1 MNKYNNNSSDGG
13 FDTIRIEDIGLPTN
27 SEFSEID
34 FSSQGGQE
42 TVIVGS
48 GQPSAQRATSEPDP
62 TVVVKGRGGNEDE
75 EKTILIGKP
84 GSKKPAPSTIR
95 IEPIDRA
102 DDDDDDDDDVLSR
115 EEWVQGWLVAITG
128 PMKGKAFPVGYGFN
142 HIGRSSSN
150 RIVLAQDKSI
160 SSKQIILYY
169 KPKQHT
175 FYVEKAPE
183 STQMTELSDGD
194 IVTSVPS
201 PLVAGETLKMSSQ
214 TTLRFVPFCGE
225 DFSWDYNA

>member
-1 MNKYNNNSSDGG
+1 MNKYNNNSSDSG
-13 FDTIRIEDIGLPTN
+13 FETIRIEDIGLPSN
-27 SEFSEID
+27 SEFSVEE
-34 FSSQGGQE
+34 FPSQVGQE
-42 TVIVGS
+42 TVIIGS
-48 GQPSAQRATSEPDP
+48 GQQSEQRGTAEPEP
-62 TVVVKGRGGNEDE
+62 TVIVKGRGGKNDD

-84 GSKKPAPSTIR
+84 SAKKTTGPKIPTQPLPF
-95 IEPIDRA
+95 E
-102 DDDDDDDDDVLSR
+102 DDDEEDEDILSR

-160 SSKQIILYY
+160 SSKQIIIYY

-194 IVTSVPS
+194 IVTAVPS